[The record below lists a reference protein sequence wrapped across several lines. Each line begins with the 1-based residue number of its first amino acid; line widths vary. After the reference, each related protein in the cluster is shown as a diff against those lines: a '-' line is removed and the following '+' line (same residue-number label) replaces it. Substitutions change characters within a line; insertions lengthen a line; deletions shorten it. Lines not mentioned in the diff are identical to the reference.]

1 MSQQQDAQ
9 AFAQVGVLIDQLMH
23 WIVATKHNRPNQIIS
38 AGIDATTPEQAQR
51 MADEYAIVDQLIAIL
66 NDTSIA
72 LVTAGAEP
80 MSYEQQLAARFNELL
95 SPQTALVV
103 QRFTQAFDSSQNI
116 DERAK
121 TYRVH
126 LHILTQMF
134 DRIAILR
141 GLYEQKLQSFR

>member
-23 WIVATKHNRPNQIIS
+23 WIVTTNHTRPGQIIS
-38 AGIDATTPEQAQR
+38 AGTDAYTPEQAQR
-51 MADEYAIVDQLIAIL
+51 MADEYAIVDQLITVL
-66 NDTSIA
+66 DETSKELKLA
-72 LVTAGAEP
+72 SAEP